1 MDSAAHFKKD
11 SINKAFLF
19 RILNKAKEKNVRKQE
34 RNLFHRETVQCV
46 TIPGL
51 FEHRMLRPG

>member
-19 RILNKAKEKNVRKQE
+19 RILNKAKEKKCQKTGEKSFSQGNCAVC
-34 RNLFHRETVQCV
+34 NDTWTL
-46 TIPGL
+46 
-51 FEHRMLRPG
+51 